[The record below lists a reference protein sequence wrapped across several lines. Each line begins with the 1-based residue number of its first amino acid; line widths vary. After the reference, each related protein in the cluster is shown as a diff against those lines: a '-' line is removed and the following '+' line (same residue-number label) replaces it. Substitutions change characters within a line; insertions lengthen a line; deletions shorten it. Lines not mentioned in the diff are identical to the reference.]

1 MFFIILNRNC
11 AELHKGAWWYKDT
24 KDLCQSSNLNGMNL
38 GPVESDGTD
47 IQWNKFGYNKAFDYY
62 QSLKSVKMAI
72 RPQ

>member
-1 MFFIILNRNC
+1 MKFAAKKSKCLKMALFVP
-11 AELHKGAWWYKDT
+11 
-24 KDLCQSSNLNGMNL
+24 KDLCESSNLNGMNL

-47 IQWNKFGYNKAFDYY
+47 ISWNNFGYNKAFDYY